1 MHQEFPL
8 SPAPSIPPTLLPGCG
23 KFGAHL
29 PPAVSLALGVRGY
42 PRTVRSRSAAPRPR
56 RRPRHRARVTLR
68 GSRIQPCQIPAA
80 LPLPPVSSSPTGR
93 GLELLAPAPRGPT
106 PPPPHPSS
114 VGRGSSP
121 ARPPGTS
128 PHHPTA
134 KPPPPP
140 PPPPRRLPALP
151 SPPPFAMWQL
161 PYSPT
166 QKVHVPPRMCDSS

>member
-8 SPAPSIPPTLLPGCG
+8 LPAPSIPPTLLPGCG
-23 KFGAHL
+23 KFGARL
-29 PPAVSLALGVRGY
+29 PPALSPARGVRGY

-68 GSRIQPCQIPAA
+68 GSRSQPRQIPAE
-80 LPLPPVSSSPTGR
+80 LPLPPVSSSAGG

-106 PPPPHPSS
+106 PPNSH
-114 VGRGSSP
+114 RGSSP

-128 PHHPTA
+128 PHYPKEKLPA
-134 KPPPPP
+134 PPP
-140 PPPPRRLPALP
+140 PPPPRCLPALP